1 MNIKPLNTQE
11 KLNEFLNK
19 NNFDFNKVKINYVI
33 ILFNVEKNENVTRS
47 TGYRIIKKWRDEQKR
62 IQEQNLNEI
71 VSRTLLK
78 IV

>member
-33 ILFNVEKNENVTRS
+33 ILFNVEKHENVTRS

-62 IQEQNLNEI
+62 LQQQNLNEI
-71 VSRTLLK
+71 ISRSLLE

>member
-19 NNFDFNKVKINYVI
+19 NNFDFSKVKINYI
-33 ILFNVEKNENVTRS
+33 ILLFNVEKHENVARS
-47 TGYRIIKKWRDEQKR
+47 TGYRIIKKWRDEQKK